1 MKIKKIKLPP
11 LESLLLKIVCI
22 YCAIIVTVT
31 VFFIL
36 ALGIYFYITRRRA
49 VIEPHFSNMGK
60 IYPTEKV
67 SDIFEK
73 LPNGGEMYHWKT
85 DVKEGDIISHE
96 LELKID
102 ANKKEIRGV
111 YEKIKYIEGESDKLV
126 ETFEVAYS
134 EEKGIYAVDGRK
146 VEDWMKNMKFVFQYL
161 DLREESLKGY
171 KATSTSYSENTG
183 EISIDYELSDKNL
196 NSYFDIADGDKLDI
210 ELNDYLS
217 RMEENGAK
225 IYASITISGYTKNG
239 EEIRISERIEEY

>member
-11 LESLLLKIVCI
+11 LVSLLLKIACI
-22 YCAIIVTVT
+22 YCAIIVTVIA
-31 VFFIL
+31 FFIL
-36 ALGIYFYITRRRA
+36 AFSIYFYITRRRA

-73 LPNGGEMYHWKT
+73 LPNGGEMYHWESS
-85 DVKEGDIISHE
+85 VEGGDILSHR

-102 ANKKEIRGV
+102 ENKKEIRGV

-171 KATSTSYSENTG
+171 KATRTMYSENTG
-183 EISIDYELSDKNL
+183 QISINYELSDKNL
-196 NSYFDIADGDKLDI
+196 NSYFGVADGDKLDI
-210 ELNDYLS
+210 KLNDYLN

>member
-11 LESLLLKIVCI
+11 LVSLLLKIACI
-22 YCAIIVTVT
+22 YCAIIVTVIA
-31 VFFIL
+31 FFIL
-36 ALGIYFYITRRRA
+36 AFSIYFYITRRRA
-49 VIEPHFSNMGK
+49 VTEPHFSNMGK

-73 LPNGGEMYHWKT
+73 LPNGGEMYHWESS
-85 DVKEGDIISHE
+85 VEGGDILSHR

-102 ANKKEIRGV
+102 ENKKEIRGV

-171 KATSTSYSENTG
+171 KATRTMYSENTG
-183 EISIDYELSDKNL
+183 QISINYELSDKNL
-196 NSYFDIADGDKLDI
+196 NSYFGVADGDKLDI
-210 ELNDYLS
+210 KLNDYLN

>member
-11 LESLLLKIVCI
+11 LVSLLLKIACI
-22 YCAIIVTVT
+22 YCAIIVTVIA
-31 VFFIL
+31 FFIL
-36 ALGIYFYITRRRA
+36 AINIYFYITRRRA

-60 IYPTEKV
+60 IYPTEKI

-73 LPNGGEMYHWKT
+73 LPNGGEMYHWED

-111 YEKIKYIEGESDKLV
+111 YEKVKYIEGESNKLV

-134 EEKGIYAVDGRK
+134 EEKGIYAVDGRE
-146 VEDWMKNMKFVFQYL
+146 VEDWMKNMKFIFQYL

-171 KATSTSYSENTG
+171 KATRTSYSENTSN
-183 EISIDYELSDKNL
+183 ISISYELSDKTL
-196 NSYFDIADGDKLDI
+196 NSYFGVADGDKLDI
-210 ELNDYLS
+210 ELDDYLN

-225 IYASITISGYTKNG
+225 IYASITIRGYTKNG
-239 EEIRISERIEEY
+239 EKIRIDERVKEY